1 MKYRKIRQTEHASR
15 LLAFLF
21 GAAGK
26 LAQPISID
34 QVDYLDL
41 TELRR
46 RLEPSGLW
54 SQVHRTVRTMPDHA
68 RFFVDRTDGRVL
80 DWRFDARRHDG

>member
-1 MKYRKIRQTEHASR
+1 MKFRKITHTEYTSR

-26 LAQPISID
+26 LAQPVSSD
-34 QVDYLDL
+34 QVEYLDL

-46 RLEPSGLW
+46 RLEQSGLW
-54 SQVHRTVRTMPDHA
+54 VHVHAVIRGMPDHA
-68 RFFVDRTDGRVL
+68 RFFVDRNDGRVL
-80 DWRFDARRHDG
+80 DWRFDARRHDA